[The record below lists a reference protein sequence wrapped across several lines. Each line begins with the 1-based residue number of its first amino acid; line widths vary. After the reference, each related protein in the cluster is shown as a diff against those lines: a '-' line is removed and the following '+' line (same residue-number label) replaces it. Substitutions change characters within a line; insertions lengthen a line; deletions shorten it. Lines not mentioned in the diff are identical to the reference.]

1 MQPLGAAPGVR
12 ELAAAAAAA
21 AAAANNNNNNNPT
34 ANNNNTN
41 NAKAAVPI
49 DYSRY
54 VKRYGSAL
62 ECGRSYCKDLN
73 YR

>member
-1 MQPLGAAPGVR
+1 MTTFVSIVAGGLLPGHRVSPMSPGR
-12 ELAAAAAAA
+12 DSS
-21 AAAANNNNNNNPT
+21 
-34 ANNNNTN
+34 N

-54 VKRYGSAL
+54 VKRFSSAL
-62 ECGRSYCKDLN
+62 ECGSTYCKDLN